1 MSTNQNKLS
10 DRDVLLKIM
19 CLISEAKTAID
30 IEIGSREDVDDIEW
44 RISDIRRYA
53 LVEIE
58 RAICH
63 DSEFKL

>member
-10 DRDVLLKIM
+10 DRDVLLKIL
-19 CLISEAKTAID
+19 CLISEAKTAIN

-53 LVEIE
+53 FVEIE
-58 RAICH
+58 RAIRH
-63 DSEFKL
+63 DSEFKS